1 MVAPARG
8 DTGQQH
14 VLRAES
20 LNGPWQAGAL
30 QFASADSQPAG
41 LQTAG
46 MKEPPL
52 RGVRAGCGHWFS
64 SVLF

>member
-1 MVAPARG
+1 MAPARG
-8 DTGQQH
+8 DTGQQR

-20 LNGPWQAGAL
+20 LKGPQQAGAL
-30 QFASADSQPAG
+30 LFASADSRPAG

-52 RGVRAGCGHWFS
+52 RGVRAGCREQFS

>member
-1 MVAPARG
+1 M
-8 DTGQQH
+8 
-14 VLRAES
+14 
-20 LNGPWQAGAL
+20 NGPWQAGAL